1 MFMRLCS
8 ICATLAFLLGVLGVL
23 YIWPVFQRGL
33 RSGYSPRYDAGY
45 TGYGGYRGYGG
56 NGGSGGYRGNGG
68 YDRYGGDGGYGGYGG
83 YGRDGGDGGYGG
95 LAGMVEA
102 HLTGHGVR
110 ADVCGLCPLSTSS
123 AGSASPLLL
132 TLLLKSSPP
141 AEIDETIG
149 PRSGQKRSRVSLK
162 TRQSPMH
169 ARYSDQAPDFF
180 PAKTAPPPL
189 FSPAMLPFPH
199 ALSVQHV

>member
-1 MFMRLCS
+1 MPDTPGMVV
-8 ICATLAFLLGVLGVL
+8 IVATVGMVVVAATVGMAVMIVTVATVGMVAM
-23 YIWPVFQRGL
+23 VGM
-33 RSGYSPRYDAGY
+33 
-45 TGYGGYRGYGG
+45 
-56 NGGSGGYRGNGG
+56 
-68 YDRYGGDGGYGGYGG
+68 
-83 YGRDGGDGGYGG
+83 
-95 LAGMVEA
+95 AGMVEA

>member
-1 MFMRLCS
+1 MVV
-8 ICATLAFLLGVLGVL
+8 IVATVGMVVVAATVGMAVMIVTVATVGMVAM
-23 YIWPVFQRGL
+23 VGMVATVATV
-33 RSGYSPRYDAGY
+33 GM
-45 TGYGGYRGYGG
+45 
-56 NGGSGGYRGNGG
+56 
-68 YDRYGGDGGYGGYGG
+68 
-83 YGRDGGDGGYGG
+83 
-95 LAGMVEA
+95 AGMAEA